1 MGSSPYKKCLTPEV
15 VQLLEGTPLTDI
27 AYLHEHTSG
36 GGSVAKRVGKWVSE
50 FRGTDAEERL
60 NQKSEEIDRTFK

>member
-1 MGSSPYKKCLTPEV
+1 MLNALKEA
-15 VQLLEGTPLTDI
+15 LLSWRSDLTDI

-60 NQKSEEIDRTFK
+60 NQKSEEIARTFK